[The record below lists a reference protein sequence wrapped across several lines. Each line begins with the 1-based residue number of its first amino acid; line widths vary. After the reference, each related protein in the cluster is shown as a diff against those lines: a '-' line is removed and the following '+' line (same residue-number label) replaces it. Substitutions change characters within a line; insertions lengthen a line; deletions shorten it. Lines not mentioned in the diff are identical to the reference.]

1 MKLLENYAELPLENI
16 KVGRDL
22 IVEFFADYFK
32 RLKQAS
38 GSGAFSANC

>member
-1 MKLLENYAELPLENI
+1 MKQRERHAALPFENI
-16 KVGRDL
+16 RVGRDL
-22 IVEFFADYFK
+22 TVGFFTDYFM